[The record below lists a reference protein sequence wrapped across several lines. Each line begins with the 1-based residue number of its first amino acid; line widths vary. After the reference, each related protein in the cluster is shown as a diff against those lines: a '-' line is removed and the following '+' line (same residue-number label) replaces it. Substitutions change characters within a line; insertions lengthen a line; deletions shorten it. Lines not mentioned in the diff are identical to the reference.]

1 MSHHFDSPR
10 VVWAEMAAPSLATIE
25 DAMARDLRDYV
36 AAYRRVAPDAVA
48 TSTEVAGGVAAFT
61 GLDSPLT
68 TLKGA
73 GPNLSRRDLR
83 AIESFFRDHGAAAA
97 TIEMAPWITV
107 ETERALAE
115 SGYRVTGHE
124 DVMVSG
130 SLRAAPALAVDVVA
144 LEEWPAVMHRC
155 YELEPGSPEADLVA
169 ASAQIPGCRLY
180 GVRDA
185 TDWIACAGTVPYDS
199 IVIFG
204 NDGTRPEARGR
215 GAQRALIDRA
225 PRSASE
231 PRRRGGGSRAGQRLR
246 AQLPPLRL
254 RHRLHPHALRQ
265 GSGLTA
271 VRGRLQPRPRP
282 TASRPPQSP
291 VFARVPSDVLN
302 RHKHGNVCRSA
313 VTPSVNCHVSAQRP
327 CDHRGARRR
336 GRRRSWGGGRAA

>member
-1 MSHHFDSPR
+1 MGSSLVALR
-10 VVWAEMAAPSLATIE
+10 VERARLAADLPLLPSKA
-25 DAMARDLRDYV
+25 
-36 AAYRRVAPDAVA
+36 
-48 TSTEVAGGVAAFT
+48 
-61 GLDSPLT
+61 
-68 TLKGA
+68 
-73 GPNLSRRDLR
+73 
-83 AIESFFRDHGAAAA
+83 FFRDHGAAAA

-215 GAQRALIDRA
+215 GAQRALIDARLDRLPNHGVAVAEVA
-225 PRSASE
+225 P
-231 PRRRGGGSRAGQRLR
+231 
-246 AQLPPLRL
+246 
-254 RHRLHPHALRQ
+254 
-265 GSGLTA
+265 GSGSERNYLRCGFDIGYTRTHY
-271 VRGRLQPRPRP
+271 VRDLG
-282 TASRPPQSP
+282 
-291 VFARVPSDVLN
+291 
-302 RHKHGNVCRSA
+302 
-313 VTPSVNCHVSAQRP
+313 
-327 CDHRGARRR
+327 
-336 GRRRSWGGGRAA
+336 